1 MDHDHKELDHDHE
14 HQTLYHEHPTHL
26 DHEMELAIS
35 IYRHQQLNRQNQ

>member
-26 DHEMELAIS
+26 DHEMELAI
-35 IYRHQQLNRQNQ
+35 YRHQQLNRQNQ